1 MGDYQLSFKGDLAYL
16 KSIRAFI
23 GLTVLA
29 FMAAA
34 MTGYFAAA
42 ADSELA
48 AGWMK
53 ELEMLKWIMGFHPIL
68 IMLIIFLKNLTACAM
83 SVLLGLGFG
92 LVPLLVL
99 TSNGIM
105 IGIVSY
111 VIIHKQ
117 GVLYLLAGIAPHGI
131 IELPTI
137 LLGISMGF
145 RLGYLLAFTLLGE
158 KVDLA
163 GETRV
168 AIHFLVKWFVP
179 LLFLAAAIETFIT
192 PIAISVVA

>member
-1 MGDYQLSFKGDLAYL
+1 MGDYPLSFKDDLAYL
-16 KSIRAFI
+16 KSIRRFI

-34 MTGYFAAA
+34 MMGYFAAS

-48 AGWMK
+48 ASWMK
-53 ELEMLKWIMGFHPIL
+53 ELEMLKWIMSLHPLL
-68 IMLIIFLKNLTACAM
+68 IMLVIFLKNLTACAM

-99 TSNGIM
+99 TTNGIM
-105 IGIVSY
+105 IGVVSY
-111 VIIHKQ
+111 FIIHEQ
-117 GVLYLLAGIAPHGI
+117 GVLYLLAGIVPHGI

-145 RLGYLLAFTLLGE
+145 RLGYLLIFTLLGE
-158 KVDLA
+158 KVDLS
-163 GETRV
+163 GETKTAV
-168 AIHFLVKWFVP
+168 HFLVKWFVP

-192 PIAISVVA
+192 PLAISVVT